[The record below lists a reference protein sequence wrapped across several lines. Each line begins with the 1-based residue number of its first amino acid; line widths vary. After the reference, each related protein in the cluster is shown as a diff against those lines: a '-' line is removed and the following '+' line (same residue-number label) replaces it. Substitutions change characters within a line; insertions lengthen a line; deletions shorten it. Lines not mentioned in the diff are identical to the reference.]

1 MAEQKKNLKK
11 RNSIDNSKDDYIND
25 VKKEISSKVKAQL
38 TKEVIDEIKKDLISI
53 SKEEVRN
60 DLRKEIDKE
69 IKRNTRRVLNG
80 RRGKIFRR
88 DIVIIIL
95 LVIIGYLVWFMYNH
109 NYISFNINSNFNNV
123 SISNDK
129 KVAKSVDDYSYLLD
143 MVNVKLPVNN
153 INSLSLYNGEHN
165 IKTIDA
171 SIKLTMAYNLI
182 DSNEFTSEQL
192 KNAYIML
199 FGSDKYYKDTSFDY
213 ECKHFKYQDGV
224 YNMTNDEC
232 SNTSSKDI
240 LEIIIKTKKKS
251 NKVIITTV
259 MGIYDKDEHSLY
271 NYKNLYEPVAV
282 GLNSNFNILDYQNKL
297 NTYKYTFIKNGDK
310 YMFDNI
316 SN

>member
-1 MAEQKKNLKK
+1 MAEQKKILKK
-11 RNSIDNSKDDYIND
+11 KNSIDNSKDDSIND
-25 VKKEISSKVKAQL
+25 LKKEISTKVKTQL
-38 TKEVIDEIKKDLISI
+38 TKEVIDEIKKDLINI
-53 SKEEVRN
+53 SKEEVRS

-95 LVIIGYLVWFMYNH
+95 LVVISYLFWFMYNH
-109 NYISFNINSNFNNV
+109 NYISFNINSNLNNV

-129 KVAKSVDDYSYLLD
+129 KVVKSVDDYSYLLD
-143 MVNVKLPVNN
+143 MVNVKLPINN
-153 INSLSLYNGEHN
+153 INSLSLYNGTHSVKN
-165 IKTIDA
+165 IDD

-182 DSNEFTSEQL
+182 DSNGFTSEQL
-192 KNAYIML
+192 KNAYIEL

-213 ECKHFKYQDGV
+213 ECKHFKYQDSV

-232 SNTSSKDI
+232 SNTSSKEI
-240 LEIIIKTKKKS
+240 LEIIIKTEKKN

-282 GLNSNFNILDYQNKL
+282 DLNSNFNLLDYQNKL

-310 YMFDNI
+310 YIFDNI